1 MMMIKSVWIL
11 IGIISLILGIIGIV
25 LPLLPTTPFILLSAA
40 AFAKSSPKLHT
51 WMLNHQRWGLIIRN
65 WQDGG
70 RIDKRSKT
78 IALCFIAIMPPL
90 SYALGAPLWAI
101 GAQTLVLIT
110 VAAFILTR
118 PS

>member
-1 MMMIKSVWIL
+1 MLVGITSLVL
-11 IGIISLILGIIGIV
+11 GVIGII

-40 AFAKSSPKLHT
+40 AFAKSSPRLHN
-51 WMLNHQRWGLIIRN
+51 WMMNHHRWGPIIKN

-78 IALCFIAIMPPL
+78 IALSVMAVMPPL

-101 GAQTLVLIT
+101 GVQCLVLT
-110 VAAFILTR
+110 AVATFIITR